1 MKPSIYIKK
10 HMLGD
15 IVLLLVISSLTYM
28 LFGLWNDNNL
38 KDETTVE
45 LIPIN
50 ANSDEE
56 LG

>member
-15 IVLLLVISSLTYM
+15 IILLLVVSSLTYM
-28 LFGLWNDNNL
+28 LFGIWNDNRIQ
-38 KDETTVE
+38 DETTVE

-50 ANSDEE
+50 TNSDE